1 MERETLLK
9 QLGSISETYVLEA
22 ADIASSERP
31 ERQERRGSFW
41 FRLRTSPLPAVCL
54 GFVVALVVIVAI
66 VRASWTSPETPVGT
80 EDGMPGASLSETD
93 VIYTPPVD
101 APEEDAA
108 LIAQGYTA
116 RIGRVVRFTGG
127 YFFVWQDNSGRWD
140 FTVLKNGF
148 GQTDAIPD
156 DLGNGDLVRVYC
168 QYIEESFPSQMPV
181 CRAELLERG
190 ELGLVNRDV
199 LGNIMALSGDDEMGA
214 GWAIRFDNI
223 QTGRL
228 YRMEKEWFL
237 ICEDKDGKQTGYCYL
252 RSGSGLDRGLSEDLR
267 TGDRVEVSGGFFY
280 YTDPPI
286 LPTYRVTLLERGD
299 EGDIDPAI
307 LRELTDWGDLK
318 LNGGTLPPF
327 VSATEPEAE
336 PETEPET
343 EPLPEGYTVTVGRTL
358 RRTNGSYYF
367 ISENGGD
374 LVDLASAISG
384 FNPIPDDLHNGDLVR
399 VYHMGIPESYPAL
412 LPVYRLELIREG
424 ALTEITNIKSVL
436 NGIIGETHH
445 GSGTGFE
452 FDVNVTGRLYH
463 DEANGLWYLFWT
475 DDEGHTTRRIDLLY
489 DYLIADADFAN
500 FRTGDLVTVSGG
512 SYLGSDPPILPVFYV
527 TLLERGDKTDI
538 DPEHLAGLANYP
550 TE

>member
-54 GFVVALVVIVAI
+54 GFVVALVVIAAI
-66 VRASWTSPETPVGT
+66 VRASWTFPETPVGI
-80 EDGMPGASLSETD
+80 EGGMPGASLSETD
-93 VIYTPPVD
+93 VSYTPPVD

-127 YFFVWQDNSGRWD
+127 YFFVWQDSSGRWD
-140 FTVLKNGF
+140 FTVLMNGF
-148 GQTDAIPD
+148 GQIDAIPD

-190 ELGLVNRDV
+190 ELDLVNRDV

-228 YRMEKEWFL
+228 Y
-237 ICEDKDGKQTGYCYL
+237 
-252 RSGSGLDRGLSEDLR
+252 
-267 TGDRVEVSGGFFY
+267 
-280 YTDPPI
+280 
-286 LPTYRVTLLERGD
+286 
-299 EGDIDPAI
+299 
-307 LRELTDWGDLK
+307 
-318 LNGGTLPPF
+318 
-327 VSATEPEAE
+327 
-336 PETEPET
+336 
-343 EPLPEGYTVTVGRTL
+343 
-358 RRTNGSYYF
+358 
-367 ISENGGD
+367 
-374 LVDLASAISG
+374 
-384 FNPIPDDLHNGDLVR
+384 
-399 VYHMGIPESYPAL
+399 
-412 LPVYRLELIREG
+412 
-424 ALTEITNIKSVL
+424 
-436 NGIIGETHH
+436 
-445 GSGTGFE
+445 
-452 FDVNVTGRLYH
+452 H
-463 DEANGLWYLFWT
+463 DEANDLWYLFWT

-489 DYLIADADFAN
+489 DYLVADADFAK

-512 SYLGSDPPILPVFYV
+512 SYLGSDPPILPAFYV